1 MNQETTSALPDIVI
15 RSEEDAYEVL
25 RRARDR
31 ELGPYNRIV
40 FDGWPTLNLY
50 LQGEKFHQSIT
61 PTVMKGLLEF
71 QKGIYR
77 SYAAAKYDHPA
88 KRLSE
93 KERDELEI
101 RVDVNDGSSDLEVN
115 FQELAEKLFAQMVGK
130 MDAQDIVITIVT
142 IAVLYF
148 GTSAYRSF
156 LENRKETRIKEIS
169 DETQRE
175 TLAALKYTS
184 EQETKRAQIIADLA
198 KDNSKVDNIA
208 QIAFDAQT
216 DVVKALAAG
225 STAKVEGI
233 PLTAEVAESLTQNAR
248 RKSEEVRLDGVYRLI
263 KLDWTDPSK
272 FKVKVFNTKSG
283 ITLDA
288 EVQDDS
294 LTGKYKEAL
303 REAEWGRSPVVLKIN
318 AKTFGDE
325 LYRNA
330 VVISAEKYVPPED
343 QSK

>member
-1 MNQETTSALPDIVI
+1 MKPTTERNLPDIVI
-15 RSEEDAYEVL
+15 RSEEEAYEVL
-25 RRARDR
+25 RKARDG
-31 ELGPYNRIV
+31 ELGPYNSII

-50 LQGEKFHQSIT
+50 LQGDKFHQSIT

-88 KRLSE
+88 KRLSD
-93 KERDELEI
+93 KEREDLEI
-101 RVDVNDGSSDLEVN
+101 RVDVNDGSSDLEIN
-115 FQELAEKLFAQMVGK
+115 FQELAEKLFERMVGK
-130 MDAQDIVITIVT
+130 MDSQDIVITIVT

-156 LENRKETRIKEIS
+156 LENRKETRIKEVS

-175 TLAALKYTS
+175 TLATLKYTS
-184 EQETKRAQIIADLA
+184 EQETKRAQILADLA
-198 KDNSKVDNIA
+198 RENNKVDNIA

-216 DVVKALAAG
+216 EVVKAMAAG
-225 STAKVEGI
+225 SSSEVEGI
-233 PLTAEVAESLTQNAR
+233 ALAPGIAEALTQNAR

-263 KLDWTDPSK
+263 KLDWSDSSK
-272 FKVKVFNTKSG
+272 FKVRVFNTKSG
-283 ITLDA
+283 IYLDA

-303 REAEWGRSPVVLKIN
+303 REAEWNRSPVSLKIN
-318 AKTFGDE
+318 AKTFGE
-325 LYRNA
+325 ESYRNA
-330 VVISAEKYVPPED
+330 VVISAEKFVPPDEAA
-343 QSK
+343 